1 MQEAHLRLADIME
14 AAGLPTDC
22 NDDIVEIPKRRSGEK
37 SVWKQMFF
45 HPTRT
50 VLHITIAALGLQFFQ
65 QASSIDAVVMYSPRI
80 YEKAG
85 IVSDEKKLLATIA
98 VGVCKA
104 VFILVTTF
112 MTFISLYKA
121 ITIGGAFYLFSG
133 IATITWIFF
142 FTLDEGTNIG
152 GYGGLVWQFLQ
163 MEDHNERVEE
173 GNGRGYLCVND
184 DVLIS

>member
-14 AAGLPTDC
+14 AAGLPNDC

-65 QASSIDAVVMYSPRI
+65 QASGIDAVVMYSPRI

-98 VGVCKA
+98 VGVCKT
-104 VFILVTTF
+104 VFILVTF
-112 MTFISLYKA
+112 HDV
-121 ITIGGAFYLFSG
+121 YLSIQSHHDWWSFLSIERDRYHHLDLLLHVVAG
-133 IATITWIFF
+133 
-142 FTLDEGTNIG
+142 DEGTNIG

-173 GNGRGYLCVND
+173 EGNGRGYLRK
-184 DVLIS
+184 